1 MFKLEKENR
10 GPETSV
16 GASDLFCSCSSFFFS
31 SKSFRWRLLCVVA
44 VPLWG
49 CVDYLPRSAHSLRRR
64 RRSGVPG
71 SGLPLRDSIS
81 RPMPNEAIPL
91 ALPEQGSSTLNTIET
106 PTGQQHQPKRTKKN
120 SKKNTKKNKTT
131 NFKHHRRRMRFH
143 SILLRNTTTKT
154 SYCKNTLNGLLL
166 SSLSSP

>member
-120 SKKNTKKNKTT
+120 SKKNTKKKQNNQFQTPSSSNALPLDSVAKYHNENVVLQKYVERTT
-131 NFKHHRRRMRFH
+131 IIF
-143 SILLRNTTTKT
+143 T
-154 SYCKNTLNGLLL
+154 
-166 SSLSSP
+166 

>member
-120 SKKNTKKNKTT
+120 SKKNTKKKT
-131 NFKHHRRRMRFH
+131 KQP
-143 SILLRNTTTKT
+143 I
-154 SYCKNTLNGLLL
+154 
-166 SSLSSP
+166 